1 MHQLHQA
8 HKSFHLPR
16 NRNATASQELIK
28 NNYYNSSTRSSTHHP
43 PFLQGSVPTELTGIS
58 SFMVEVRGV
67 EPLSETASPERLRV
81 YLAFD
86 LGRSTPTKRAYPH
99 PSVRFGTLQRP
110 SGEPCS
116 VICYIMPRRSADFG
130 ASTCGHYLGG
140 KSVIV
145 VGNYFFPSFFTWPT
159 RIHDARSDLGISRR
173 NRITPI

>member
-1 MHQLHQA
+1 M
-8 HKSFHLPR
+8 
-16 NRNATASQELIK
+16 
-28 NNYYNSSTRSSTHHP
+28 
-43 PFLQGSVPTELTGIS
+43 
-58 SFMVEVRGV
+58 EVRGV

-86 LGRSTPTKRAYPH
+86 LGRSTPAKRAYPH

-116 VICYIMPRRSADFG
+116 VICYIMPRRSADIG
-130 ASTCGHYLGG
+130 ASTCGLYLGG

-159 RIHDARSDLGISRR
+159 RIHDAQPDLNTSRR
-173 NRITPI
+173 NRITPTRNNTDIISYETECVNIK

>member
-1 MHQLHQA
+1 MNRFLA
-8 HKSFHLPR
+8 AYSHLF
-16 NRNATASQELIK
+16 TITYSLF
-28 NNYYNSSTRSSTHHP
+28 TD
-43 PFLQGSVPTELTGIS
+43 
-58 SFMVEVRGV
+58 MEVRGV
-67 EPLSETASPERLRV
+67 EPLSEMASPERLRV

-86 LGRSTPTKRAYPH
+86 LGRSTPAKRAYPH

-116 VICYIMPRRSADFG
+116 VICYIMPRRSADIG

-173 NRITPI
+173 NRITPIKGKNQGKLYHRNPKASTTM